1 MKNFILILI
10 LVSLSVADSSDLAKK
25 KVMIGDLKNKE
36 FELKREHN
44 QTIPKL
50 PKIEAFCLKEKTTV
64 EECKVK
70 VDSALNRIQNK
81 AQVLSNTKN
90 RGELLE
96 KRNDKLQKQGRS

>member
-1 MKNFILILI
+1 MKNIILIII
-10 LVSLSVADSSDLAKK
+10 LASVAFADDLAKK

-36 FELKREHN
+36 YELKREHN

-64 EECKVK
+64 EECKSK
-70 VDSALNRIQNK
+70 VDAALNKAQNK
-81 AQVLSNTKN
+81 SQVLSNAKN

-96 KRNDKLQKQGRS
+96 KRNNKLQSKQGRS